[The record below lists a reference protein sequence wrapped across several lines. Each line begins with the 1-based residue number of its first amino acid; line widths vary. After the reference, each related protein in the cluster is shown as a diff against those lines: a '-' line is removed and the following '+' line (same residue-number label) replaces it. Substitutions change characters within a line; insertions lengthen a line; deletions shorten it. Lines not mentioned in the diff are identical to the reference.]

1 MLEKRLN
8 QHADDTI
15 LVRIFVSAGAAGN
28 AAIQV
33 AAGTH
38 MDAGAE
44 GKPIQLSLNIGN
56 VAVGIEFLRVIA
68 EYVRVSVCS
77 VKIKDQQVV
86 WRDVPRSDG

>member
-1 MLEKRLN
+1 MWNHFVLEKRLN

-15 LVRIFVSAGAAGN
+15 LVRIFISAGAAGN

-56 VAVGIEFLRVIA
+56 VSSPNMSGSRFAA
-68 EYVRVSVCS
+68 
-77 VKIKDQQVV
+77 
-86 WRDVPRSDG
+86 